1 MAPIE
6 AAVKK
11 KKSFHVHLGIST
23 KQMYVIMYFS
33 ILSLTR
39 PKCESKATNSDM
51 ITVSAPSVF
60 FILVDLCWRLMHR
73 ILPNKRDYLSYHEV
87 RHAIV

>member
-11 KKSFHVHLGIST
+11 KKSFHVHLGILT
-23 KQMYVIMYFS
+23 KQMYVIMYFF

-39 PKCESKATNSDM
+39 PKCESKATNSDL

-60 FILVDLCWRLMHR
+60 LILVDLC
-73 ILPNKRDYLSYHEV
+73 
-87 RHAIV
+87 